1 MHQPR
6 SQLQCPSH
14 RHNSCSSPHYPER
27 SLPVIK
33 GTIGLLLLYSKQQ
46 AVIYHYIVKV
56 PTQGKTPVFQ

>member
-14 RHNSCSSPHYPER
+14 RHNSCSSSQYPER

-33 GTIGLLLLYSKQQ
+33 GTIGLLLGKVYLSNQIENTSLLYYVQDECNHF
-46 AVIYHYIVKV
+46 I
-56 PTQGKTPVFQ
+56 